1 MAGMFTVFIGVI
13 VVQAYTLVKTHPAGQ
28 PQSVH
33 FLVSSPSFKVLRR
46 GGCTLSS
53 LAHTFGAQVLSIGG
67 LASLGAFL
75 SLSVHTVGAP

>member
-1 MAGMFTVFIGVI
+1 MLTAEGQWGASGVAGMFTVFIGVI

-46 GGCTLSS
+46 GGL
-53 LAHTFGAQVLSIGG
+53 HT
-67 LASLGAFL
+67 
-75 SLSVHTVGAP
+75 